1 MTQPSKPTARTRPI
15 ARRRRHGI
23 LDAATRPVD
32 GASLALVRMAA
43 GAVVVLAA
51 VRTWAYGWTDALYA
65 GPSHRF
71 TYLGL
76 AWVPQ
81 PGPVGIRVLVAAT
94 AAAGAALALGWR
106 TRIAALVLLV
116 TWGWIEAI
124 DATTYLNH
132 YWFVTLLAALAV
144 VVPFGT
150 TWSLD
155 ARRRARRGDDRG
167 DVLAVGWVWL
177 VRAQVG
183 VVYVFA
189 GLAKLQADW
198 LVRAEPL
205 RFWLPAR
212 RDLPVV
218 GSLLAAPE
226 TAHIAAVAGAAFDC
240 LVVPALLWRR
250 TRPWAYAAVLGFHLV
265 TWSLFP
271 IGVFPWLMAACAT
284 AFFEPDW
291 PRRLVARWRPTTT
304 ADGAAGTSTA
314 AIVRRTA
321 PPRLAALALTA
332 GVAWMAVQVALPLRH
347 LAYAGDHRWSG
358 EGYRFGWNVLLTE
371 RVGSVAFEVRD
382 PATGRT
388 WTADPAEL
396 YTPAQLRVMPAE
408 ADLVHQAA
416 QAIAAHEAA
425 EGHPDVEVRVDAWLS
440 VNGRPPARWIDPT
453 VDLAAAPRTPWHR
466 PWLLPP
472 P

>member
-1 MTQPSKPTARTRPI
+1 M
-15 ARRRRHGI
+15 
-23 LDAATRPVD
+23 D

-76 AWVPQ
+76 GWVPQ
-81 PGPVGIRVLVAAT
+81 PGPMGIRVLVAAT

-218 GSLLAAPE
+218 GSL
-226 TAHIAAVAGAAFDC
+226 
-240 LVVPALLWRR
+240 
-250 TRPWAYAAVLGFHLV
+250 
-265 TWSLFP
+265 
-271 IGVFPWLMAACAT
+271 
-284 AFFEPDW
+284 
-291 PRRLVARWRPTTT
+291 
-304 ADGAAGTSTA
+304 
-314 AIVRRTA
+314 
-321 PPRLAALALTA
+321 
-332 GVAWMAVQVALPLRH
+332 
-347 LAYAGDHRWSG
+347 
-358 EGYRFGWNVLLTE
+358 
-371 RVGSVAFEVRD
+371 
-382 PATGRT
+382 
-388 WTADPAEL
+388 
-396 YTPAQLRVMPAE
+396 
-408 ADLVHQAA
+408 
-416 QAIAAHEAA
+416 
-425 EGHPDVEVRVDAWLS
+425 
-440 VNGRPPARWIDPT
+440 
-453 VDLAAAPRTPWHR
+453 
-466 PWLLPP
+466 
-472 P
+472 